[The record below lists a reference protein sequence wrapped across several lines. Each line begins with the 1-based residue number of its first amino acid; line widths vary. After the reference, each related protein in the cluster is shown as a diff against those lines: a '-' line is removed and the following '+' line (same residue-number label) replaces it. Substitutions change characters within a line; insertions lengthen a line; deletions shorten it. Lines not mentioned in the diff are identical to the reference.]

1 MIFVACV
8 LLPAPYFLHDQVQFF
23 FLFFMVALSD
33 FDFSLCICLSHGGS
47 LWFTR
52 PGAVTGAEEE
62 VFL

>member
-1 MIFVACV
+1 
-8 LLPAPYFLHDQVQFF
+8 
-23 FLFFMVALSD
+23 MVALSD